1 MDELLE
7 HPLGHLVVGDNAL
20 AQGADRNDVAGCAAQ
35 HGLRVRADLQKLA
48 RILINGHHARLVE
61 HDALVLYIDQN
72 RRGTE
77 VDTDVLCQ

>member
-20 AQGADRNDVAGCAAQ
+20 AQGADRDDVAGRAAQ
-35 HGLRVRADLQKLA
+35 HGLRVRADLQQLA